1 MNKDAVILIAEDDP
15 GHVELVKR
23 NLWRSCIENDI
34 LHFKDGQEVLDFLFK
49 KSGEAKSDGK
59 GRYLLLLDIRMPN
72 VDGEEVLRRIKE
84 DKKLRMI
91 PVIILT
97 TTDKASEVDRF
108 YEMGCSFYMIK
119 PADYTKFMETVENLG
134 AFLSLEGVRIPQINS
149 AVNTI

>member
-1 MNKDAVILIAEDDP
+1 MNKGAVILIAEDDP
-15 GHVELVKR
+15 GHAELVKR

-49 KSGEAKSDGK
+49 RSNLAKHDGK
-59 GRYLLLLDIRMPN
+59 NCYLLLLDIRMPK
-72 VDGEEVLRRIKE
+72 VDGVEVLRQIKE
-84 DKKLRMI
+84 DKELRKI

-97 TTDKASEVDRF
+97 TMDEASEVDRF

-134 AFLSLEGVRIPQINS
+134 AFLSLDGIRVPQIDGVGI
-149 AVNTI
+149 AR